1 MKKISVTVQY
11 DEEKLNTLKLFLE
24 KKNVNFNDEIVKHI
38 DSLYTKNVPAAVR
51 DFFEMKSGSEKTSSN
66 SKQKPKIKET
76 PTNEQKTNKT
86 S

>member
-24 KKNVNFNDEIVKHI
+24 KKNVNINDEIVKYI

-51 DFFEMKSGSEKTSSN
+51 DFFEMKLGSEKTSSN
-66 SKQKPKIKET
+66 SKPKPKPKEA
-76 PTNEQKTNKT
+76 PADEHKPSKT

>member
-1 MKKISVTVQY
+1 MKNISVTVQY

-24 KKNVNFNDEIVKHI
+24 KKNVNINNEIVKHI

-66 SKQKPKIKET
+66 SKPKPKVKEAID
-76 PTNEQKTNKT
+76 NEQKQIKN
-86 S
+86 

>member
-24 KKNVNFNDEIVKHI
+24 KKNVNINDEIVKYI
-38 DSLYTKNVPAAVR
+38 NILYTKNVPAAVR
-51 DFFEMKSGSEKTSSN
+51 DFFEMKSGAEKPSLN

-76 PTNEQKTNKT
+76 IYNEQKQIKN
-86 S
+86 

>member
-1 MKKISVTVQY
+1 MKKASVTVQY

-24 KKNVNFNDEIVKHI
+24 KKNVNISDEIVKYI

-51 DFFEMKSGSEKTSSN
+51 DFFEMKSGAEKTSSN
-66 SKQKPKIKET
+66 SKPKPKIKE
-76 PTNEQKTNKT
+76 PTADEHKPSKT

>member
-11 DEEKLNTLKLFLE
+11 YEEKLNTLKLFLE
-24 KKNVNFNDEIVKHI
+24 KKNVNINDEIVKHI

-51 DFFEMKSGSEKTSSN
+51 DFFEMKSGAEKPSSN
-66 SKQKPKIKET
+66 FKQKPNVKGT

>member
-1 MKKISVTVQY
+1 MKNISVTVQY

-24 KKNVNFNDEIVKHI
+24 KKNVNINNEIVKHI

-66 SKQKPKIKET
+66 SKPHPKVKEAT
-76 PTNEQKTNKT
+76 DNEQKQIKN
-86 S
+86 

>member
-24 KKNVNFNDEIVKHI
+24 KKNVNINDEIVKYI
-38 DSLYTKNVPAAVR
+38 DILYTKNVPAAVR
-51 DFFEMKSGSEKTSSN
+51 DFFEMKSGAEKPSSN
-66 SKQKPKIKET
+66 SKPKPKEKET

>member
-24 KKNVNFNDEIVKHI
+24 KKNVNINDEIVKHI

-51 DFFEMKSGSEKTSSN
+51 DFF
-66 SKQKPKIKET
+66 
-76 PTNEQKTNKT
+76 
-86 S
+86 

>member
-1 MKKISVTVQY
+1 MKNISVTVQY

-24 KKNVNFNDEIVKHI
+24 KKNVNINNEIVKHI

-66 SKQKPKIKET
+66 YKPKPKVKEAT
-76 PTNEQKTNKT
+76 DNEQKQIKN
-86 S
+86 